1 MSKIEMEQGLLSVN
15 EIDRRMVESHQL
27 KNSKGSL
34 VSVNAAMTENK
45 EAILRATWKNQEIME
60 FRESFL
66 RKNKVDFADGK
77 KFPVKERD
85 FSWNKAAQKCGHSSV
100 KAAFREADSGSNFPG
115 VLRAGVQSIVNSM
128 YLTVPTT
135 YESWTS
141 TVTSSKD
148 TELYAPLQGISF
160 LREVGKKE
168 QYGESGAAGLDI
180 KLVNRKYGTIFAVEK
195 ELLEDDQTGQFAKQA
210 SLLGEYAKLAMEVIV
225 YAKLAGNFANGNFA
239 SYSQMTVPH
248 TETKETFEVNGYPF
262 ASKAAGGLFGGG
274 FNRPDAFGLL
284 NQANIQTGFIGLM
297 NQLNILGLKMSVD
310 PDTIIIGPK
319 FRFDLAVLLNS
330 SFYPSVPS
338 ATPGATGANFGI
350 NPIESIAKAVISRFM
365 FDNNGLV
372 TGSSSAWYICD
383 SKKPFFTVQLREA
396 AAVEQETPTSGQSFD
411 RDIVRF
417 RVSTRGN
424 ADYIDPR
431 FIWQGSDGSV

>member
-1 MSKIEMEQGLLSVN
+1 MGKTEMEQGLLSVN
-15 EIDRRMVESHQL
+15 EIDRRMIESHSL
-27 KNSKGSL
+27 RNSKGGSVL
-34 VSVNAAMTENK
+34 VNTAMEENK
-45 EAILRATWKNQEIME
+45 KAILRATWKNKEIME
-60 FRESFL
+60 FRESFH
-66 RKNKVDFADGK
+66 RRHKIDFADAQ
-77 KFPVKERD
+77 KFPVMERD
-85 FSWNKAAQKCGHSSV
+85 FNWNKVAQKCGHSSV
-100 KAAFREADSGSNFPG
+100 KSAFREADSGSNFPG

-128 YLTVPTT
+128 YLSVPTT
-135 YESWTS
+135 YEAWTS
-141 TVTSSKD
+141 TVTSNKD

-168 QYGESGAAGLDI
+168 QYSESGAAGLDI

-225 YAKLAGNFANGNFA
+225 YAKLAGNFAGGVFA
-239 SYSQMTVPH
+239 QYAEMTVPH
-248 TETKETFEVNGYPF
+248 TETQESNEVNGYPF
-262 ASKAAGGLFGGG
+262 SSASAGGLFGGG
-274 FNRPDAFGLL
+274 VNRPNTFGVL
-284 NQANIQTGFIGLM
+284 NQANIQAGFIGLM
-297 NQLNILGLKMSVD
+297 NQVNILGLKMSVD
-310 PDTIIIGPK
+310 PDTIMIGPTY
-319 FRFDLAVLLNS
+319 RFDLAVLLNS

-365 FDNNGLV
+365 FTNTGTV
-372 TGSSSAWYICD
+372 TGASTGWYICD

-396 AAVEQETPTSGQSFD
+396 AAVEQEAPTSGQSFD
-411 RDIVRF
+411 RDIIRF

-431 FIWQGSDGSV
+431 FAWQGSDGSV

>member
-1 MSKIEMEQGLLSVN
+1 MSKIEMQQGLLNVGEIERKMIEAHSVTSTDGKKT
-15 EIDRRMVESHQL
+15 IT
-27 KNSKGSL
+27 
-34 VSVNAAMTENK
+34 VNQANTANK
-45 EAILRATWKNQEIME
+45 SAILRATWKNQEIMDM
-60 FRESFL
+60 RESFYS
-66 RKNKVDFADGK
+66 KHKFDFADAQ
-77 KFPVKERD
+77 KFPVMEHN
-85 FSWNKAAQKCGHSSV
+85 FSWKKIAQKCGHPSV

-141 TVTSSKD
+141 TVSSTKD

-168 QYGESGAAGLDI
+168 QYSESGAAGLDI

-225 YAKLAGNFANGNFA
+225 YAKLAGNFTGGVLAQYA
-239 SYSQMTVPH
+239 QMTVPH
-248 TETKETFEVNGYPF
+248 TETQESFEVNGYPF
-262 ASKAAGGLFGGG
+262 STNLFGGG
-274 FNRPDAFGLL
+274 ANRPGSFGVL

-310 PDTIIIGPK
+310 PDTIIIGPHY
-319 FRFDLAVLLNS
+319 RFDLAVLLNS
-330 SFYPSVPS
+330 SFYPSVSS
-338 ATPGATGANFGI
+338 ATPGAVGASFAI
-350 NPIESIAKAVISRFM
+350 NPVESIAKAVISRFL
-365 FDNNGLV
+365 FANNGTV
-372 TGSSSAWYICD
+372 TGSSTAWYICD

-396 AAVEQETPTSGQSFD
+396 AAVEQEAPTSGQSFD